1 MPKPAG
7 SHRAVPGGRRH
18 RARGPTQ
25 RKAARALGRHRRG
38 RRGAPAGRD
47 EGGAVSLRVERDEGG
62 AVSLRVER
70 DEGGA
75 VSLRV
80 GRRGRRGASAGRDE
94 RGGAVSLWVLL
105 MVPVS
110 AFAAVVAMAGPQRL
124 AAESS
129 MQEAAD
135 DLAMFAV
142 AWRDGH
148 GMHKGEL
155 PAFFPEC
162 RRSDDQQIALDGF
175 DDQIHD
181 PALVLADEDQ
191 EQARVAALRDQ
202 KDDLREQVVRWE
214 DACKGLRDAMI
225 RDLGYLGVDMG
236 SLRGFYSDSLTMS
249 DNVDLE
255 PPPLPCRTSKR
266 VVVNDAVHVAL
277 AADWQDAGWA
287 AAQVWPEGMRMGAE
301 SMGRLSR
308 ADSVTSVE
316 RCEQRPE
323 VLERLARSVDRTA
336 LSG

>member
-1 MPKPAG
+1 MPKPA
-7 SHRAVPGGRRH
+7 SDHRAVPGGRRH

-25 RKAARALGRHRRG
+25 RKAASPWGR
-38 RRGAPAGRD
+38 P
-47 EGGAVSLRVERDEGG
+47 
-62 AVSLRVER
+62 
-70 DEGGA
+70 
-75 VSLRV
+75 
-80 GRRGRRGASAGRDE
+80 RRGRRGASAGRDE

-148 GMHKGEL
+148 GMHEGEL

-162 RRSDDQQIALDGF
+162 RRSDDQQIALDEF
-175 DDQIHD
+175 DNQIED
-181 PALVLADEDQ
+181 PDLVMNDADDERQ
-191 EQARVAALRDQ
+191 RVAGLGAQ
-202 KDDLREQVVRWE
+202 KDALEGQVERWE
-214 DACKGLRDAMI
+214 DGCKGLRDAMI

-249 DNVDLE
+249 DDDALK
-255 PPPLPCRTSKR
+255 LPCRASPR

-308 ADSVTSVE
+308 ADEATTPGEPADCTTRLQVLD
-316 RCEQRPE
+316 EQGRP
-323 VLERLARSVDRTA
+323 VLKADAKSRELARSVDRTA